1 MITVD
6 VRGETLIFDQRR
18 AVFWPREQA
27 LIIADTHFGK
37 SAVFRREGIAL
48 PEGSDAADL
57 AIMGDLVSDYAA
69 KSLYILGDFV
79 HGPLPRNHR
88 FHSQF
93 NAWRRGFPSLNLH
106 VVLGNHDLHLHR
118 QCLDEVHWHH
128 RIGLPPFELVHEPN
142 SGTDFFLAGHI
153 HPVAR
158 LSTRAD
164 SLRMPI
170 FWWRDDGLVL
180 PSFGALTGGFSIPPR
195 ARERRYGVGPETV
208 MELPGAGRK
217 TARR

>member
-88 FHSQF
+88 SSQYLRPGYLQRLLQEY
-93 NAWRRGFPSLNLH
+93 RRL
-106 VVLGNHDLHLHR
+106 
-118 QCLDEVHWHH
+118 C
-128 RIGLPPFELVHEPN
+128 
-142 SGTDFFLAGHI
+142 
-153 HPVAR
+153 
-158 LSTRAD
+158 
-164 SLRMPI
+164 
-170 FWWRDDGLVL
+170 
-180 PSFGALTGGFSIPPR
+180 
-195 ARERRYGVGPETV
+195 
-208 MELPGAGRK
+208 
-217 TARR
+217 